1 MAVRDR
7 QDAVWHVL
15 DALARVLLTL
25 AFRVRWIGVK
35 NLPRTGPALL
45 ASNHVSPL
53 DPIII
58 ALAPSARGRTL
69 NFLAAAEFFDRP
81 VIGWLLRALHQI
93 PVRRGAADWQALDD
107 LADVV
112 RHGSLAGIFP
122 EGRIGDGISL
132 GRGHRGA
139 ARLALAADVPVIPI
153 AIWGTHIRWPRT
165 GPRAMRPIRPRVT
178 IVFGEPIPAQ
188 GSPRDR
194 EAVRALTARIMA
206 SIDANL
212 AAARSP
218 AR

>member
-7 QDAVWHVL
+7 QDVVWHVL
-15 DALARVLLTL
+15 DAVARVILTL
-25 AFRVRWIGVK
+25 TFRVRWIGVR
-35 NLPRTGPALL
+35 NLPRTGPAIL
-45 ASNHVSPL
+45 AANHVSPL

-93 PVRRGAADWQALDD
+93 PVRRGAADWQALEE
-107 LADVV
+107 LAAVV

-122 EGRIGDGISL
+122 EGRIGDGSAL
-132 GRGHRGA
+132 GRGQRGA
-139 ARLALAADVPVIPI
+139 ARLALAAGVPVIPI
-153 AIWGTHIRWPRT
+153 AIWGTHIRWPRK

-178 IVFGEPIPAQ
+178 IVFGEPILGE

-194 EAVRALTARIMA
+194 EAVRALTDRIMA
-206 SIDANL
+206 SIASNL
-212 AAARSP
+212 AVAKSRD
-218 AR
+218 R